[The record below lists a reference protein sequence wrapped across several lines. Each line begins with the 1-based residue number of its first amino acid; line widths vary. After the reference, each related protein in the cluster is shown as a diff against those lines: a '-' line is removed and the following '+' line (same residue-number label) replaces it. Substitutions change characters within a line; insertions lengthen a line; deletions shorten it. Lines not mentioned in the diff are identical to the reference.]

1 MMSDKINVVIAEDIE
16 VLREEFC
23 DLVNEQNDMVVVGAA
38 ASGKEVV
45 QIADNADVDVI
56 LMDIEMEKYH
66 DGIEAAQR
74 ILQYHSDIAI
84 VFLTVHEDDETVF
97 NAFATGAVDYVVKS
111 SPYEE
116 ILESIRNAVKGKS
129 VIRSNIAEKIRNEFS
144 RMKRNEESLLFIFDI
159 ISKLTPTE
167 RELIRLLLMNKRV
180 SEIAKLR
187 HVEVVTIKSQIT
199 SLLKKFQKRRT
210 KEIVTM
216 IRKLK
221 LEYLFE

>member
-38 ASGKEVV
+38 ASGKQVV
-45 QIADNADVDVI
+45 KIADNEDVDVI

-66 DGIEAAQR
+66 DGIEAAQS

>member
-1 MMSDKINVVIAEDIE
+1 MSDKINVVIAEDIE